1 MKTGNM
7 KTGNCAICGA
17 KFQIMPHGTNKRYC
31 SDACRRK
38 AHKESAKNRRE
49 ARKPPSL
56 THFLT
61 VAECELCKTCVYLY
75 RTQGAGLRSC
85 DYIIDTG
92 EPRGCDVSE
101 HCKRYERKGERNG

>member
-1 MKTGNM
+1 MRTK
-7 KTGNCAICGA
+7 NCAVCGA
-17 KFQIMPHGTNKRYC
+17 PFEVIPHGTNKLYC

-49 ARKPPSL
+49 SRKPPSL

-61 VAECELCKTCVYLY
+61 VTECARCQTCAHMH
-75 RTQGAGLRSC
+75 RSQGTGLRSC

-101 HCKRYERKGERNG
+101 HCARYEKRKGARHG